1 VRVWVVVVLVSL
13 VGLPSA
19 AAAATFTFSVT
30 TSSPVTAPGVT
41 LSGDDQT
48 KTFAIVTQVAYTG
61 SGNTAGWKVTAA
73 ATAPTSSSRTL
84 PALQVTAGTF
94 GCVSGCTTS
103 PSPSGIT
110 YPITLSTTAQKI
122 YNASA
127 NTGRGTYSV
136 TNTYQVTYPAS
147 AIAGTYSS
155 TVTLTGSTGP

>member
-1 VRVWVVVVLVSL
+1 VRVWVVVVVVSL
-13 VGLPSA
+13 VLPS

-30 TSSPVTAPGVT
+30 TSSPVTAPTVT

-48 KTFAIVTQVAYTG
+48 KTFTIVTQVAYTG
-61 SGNTAGWKVTAA
+61 TGNTAGWKVTAA
-73 ATAPTSSSRTL
+73 ATIPTSSTHTL
-84 PALQVTAGTF
+84 PNLQVTAGTF
-94 GCVSGCTTS
+94 ACVSSCTTN

-127 NTGRGTYSV
+127 NTGRGTFSV
-136 TNTYQVTYPAS
+136 TSTYQAAYPAS
-147 AIAGTYSS
+147 AVVGTYSS